1 MSDFDLG
8 DVRVTLSDGVAQVE
22 LHRPPHNF
30 FDATLIGDLATALE
44 RLDTDLDCRVTLLCA
59 EGKSFCAGADF
70 SRPQIYDKQEGTAK
84 LYANAVRLFAVRK
97 PVVAAIEGAA
107 IGGGLGLALA
117 ADFRVACPEARFSA
131 NFVKLGTHAGFGITH
146 TLPALIGRQRASLM
160 LLTGRRLTG
169 TEAFEW
175 GLVDAVVDRTG
186 VRTAARNLALEMAAN
201 APLAVVATRAT
212 IRGDLAEA
220 VRLQTEIEFHK
231 QNSLFDTEDHK
242 EGVAAVAQ
250 RRPGKFLGR

>member
-8 DVRVTLSDGVAQVE
+8 DVRVTLLDFVAQVE
-22 LHRPPHNF
+22 MRRPPHNF
-30 FDATLIGDLATALE
+30 FDATLVADLATALE
-44 RLDTDLDCRVTLLCA
+44 RLDADPDCRATLLCA

-70 SRPQIYDKQEGTAK
+70 SSPRIYDEQEGTAK

-97 PVVAAIEGAA
+97 PIVAAIEGAA

-169 TEAFEW
+169 AAAFEW
-175 GLVDAVVDRTG
+175 GLVDVLVEPAA
-186 VRTAARNLALEMAAN
+186 VRTAARDLALEMAAN
-201 APLAVVATRAT
+201 APLAVVATRET
-212 IRGDLAEA
+212 MRDGLAEA
-220 VRLQTEIEFHK
+220 VRLQTGLEFHK
-231 QNSLFDTEDHK
+231 QNALFDTEDHR

-250 RRPGKFLGR
+250 RRPGKFSGR